1 MSRNLER
8 LQAPTPRLALRT
20 GEAAAS
26 CGVSE
31 DFFAAEIAP
40 HVPCVR
46 VGRLKL
52 YPISALEAWL
62 VASSERLFDDRS
74 SA

>member
-1 MSRNLER
+1 MRQPLPHS
-8 LQAPTPRLALRT
+8 PIPRLALRT
-20 GEAAAS
+20 GEAAAA

-46 VGRLKL
+46 RGRLKL
-52 YPISALEAWL
+52 YGVGAIEQWL
-62 VASSERLFDDRS
+62 DENAESLFDDRRV
-74 SA
+74 AA